1 MEQAPNNA
9 VLNSVKRRGWEED
22 ARRRQVEEE
31 EESKRAMAAGD
42 EAQEDNW
49 ISAEIMRR
57 R

>member
-1 MEQAPNNA
+1 MEQAPKNA